1 MTTSL
6 RTVALALTISVAFA
20 YATTHAQSTAAK
32 PDVKTITGSV
42 VDAACFMIHS
52 PVANAASHKEC
63 GAACIARG
71 VPLAIA
77 GDDGALYFPAD
88 GNKRLAEFH
97 GRRVR
102 VSGTVTEKTE
112 PMELKMPVGDK
123 NTMAVKVEGGYKV
136 VAIESVAR
144 AGAKKP

>member
-1 MTTSL
+1 MSRSL
-6 RTVALALTISVAFA
+6 RTVALALTISVFVVH
-20 YATTHAQSTAAK
+20 ATPHAQSAPK
-32 PDVKTITGSV
+32 PGVKTITGSV
-42 VDAACFMIHS
+42 VDAACFMIHP

-88 GNKRLAEFH
+88 GNRRLAEFH

-102 VSGTVTEKTE
+102 VSGTVTEKNE
-112 PMELKMPVGDK
+112 PMELKMQVGDK
-123 NTMAVKVEGGYKV
+123 NTMAVTVEGGYKV
-136 VAIESVAR
+136 VAIESVAD
-144 AGAKKP
+144 AGPQKS

>member
-1 MTTSL
+1 MTSL
-6 RTVALALTISVAFA
+6 RTFSLALAICVSVVH
-20 YATTHAQSTAAK
+20 ATTRASSTAIK
-32 PDVKTITGSV
+32 PEVKTITGSV
-42 VDAACFMIHS
+42 VDAACFMIHP

-88 GNKRLAEFH
+88 GNKRLADFH
-97 GRRVR
+97 GQRVR
-102 VSGTVTEKTE
+102 VSGTVTEKSE
-112 PMELKMPVGDK
+112 PLELKMPVGDK

-136 VAIESVAR
+136 VAIESIAH
-144 AGAKKP
+144 AGPKKS

>member
-1 MTTSL
+1 MTVSI
-6 RTVALALTISVAFA
+6 RTVTLALTISVSLVH
-20 YATTHAQSTAAK
+20 ATTHAHSTAAK

-42 VDAACFMIHS
+42 VDAACFMIHP
-52 PVANAASHKEC
+52 PVANSASHKEC

-102 VSGTVTEKTE
+102 VSGTVTEKSE

-136 VAIESVAR
+136 VAIESIAN
-144 AGAKKP
+144 AGSQKL

>member
-1 MTTSL
+1 
-6 RTVALALTISVAFA
+6 
-20 YATTHAQSTAAK
+20 
-32 PDVKTITGSV
+32 
-42 VDAACFMIHS
+42 MIHP

-63 GAACIARG
+63 GAACIASG

-97 GRRVR
+97 GQRVPG
-102 VSGTVTEKTE
+102 SGTVTEKSE

-123 NTMAVKVEGGYKV
+123 NTMTVKVEGGYKV
-136 VAIESVAR
+136 ARLSRSQKPARRSHDEKSLARNGWHESVAATLDRRR
-144 AGAKKP
+144 AAPTQPNENLRPLAESPRRS

>member
-1 MTTSL
+1 MTLSV
-6 RTVALALTISVAFA
+6 RTVALALTISVSCV
-20 YATTHAQSTAAK
+20 YATTHAHSTAAK
-32 PDVKTITGSV
+32 PDARTITGSV
-42 VDAACFMIHS
+42 VDAACFMIHP
-52 PVANAASHKEC
+52 PVANAASHQEC
-63 GAACIARG
+63 GAACVARG

-123 NTMAVKVEGGYKV
+123 NTMAVTVEGGYKV
-136 VAIESVAR
+136 VAIESIAN
-144 AGAKKP
+144 AGPKKS